1 MLKLMRR
8 PFLLAATLMLSSSL
22 LFAQS
27 QVSKADGIFQG
38 STDIG
43 TTHKGSTVYNSTTD
57 EYRLTGSGAD
67 LWGTADQFHFA
78 WVRLTGDVT
87 LTADVRFPTS
97 SKEPLRKAVLM
108 VRQSLTPGSPYADI
122 AIHGDGHITL
132 QYRKEAD
139 GITAD
144 TTSTQHGST
153 RLRIERKGN
162 QYTVY
167 AGEPGEELA
176 AMAPITINLN
186 DPVYV
191 GIGICPHNADG
202 FEQAIFSHVK
212 IEQHAATAK

>member
-1 MLKLMRR
+1 MIKFARLSRLV
-8 PFLLAATLMLSSSL
+8 ATIALLSSSL
-22 LFAQS
+22 LFAQQQAS
-27 QVSKADGIFQG
+27 EATGIFQG

-43 TTHKGSTVYNSTTD
+43 TTHKGSTVYNPTND

-67 LWGTADQFHFA
+67 LWGAADQFHFA

-87 LTADVRFPTS
+87 LTADVRFPNP

-108 VRQSLTPGSPYADI
+108 VRQSLAPGSPYADI

-144 TTSTQHGST
+144 TTSSQHGST
-153 RLRIERKGN
+153 RLRIERKGK

-167 AGEPGEELA
+167 AGEPGEELV
-176 AMAPITINLN
+176 AMAPITVNLN

-212 IEQHAATAK
+212 IEHHAATQK

>member
-1 MLKLMRR
+1 M
-8 PFLLAATLMLSSSL
+8 FSSSL
-22 LFAQS
+22 LFAQP
-27 QVSKADGIFQG
+27 QASKAAGIFQG

-87 LTADVRFPTS
+87 LTADVRFPNS

-108 VRQSLTPGSPYADI
+108 VRQSLAPGSPYADI

-144 TTSTQHGST
+144 TTSTQHGSI

-167 AGEPGEELA
+167 AGEPGEELV